1 MISGIGITVQPSWVY
16 HGYIIGITSTGIQ
29 NHSNDFLSCDI
40 VLQLLISILVYII
53 SLGTLLYAY
62 KKMWKTHQ
70 L

>member
-16 HGYIIGITSTGIQ
+16 KKYITGITSTGIQ
-29 NHSNDFLSCDI
+29 NDSNDFLSCDI
-40 VLQLLISILVYII
+40 LMQLLISILVYII